1 MMEDPVPI
9 IVVLWMWFLQV
20 IQKMN
25 CIFVSSFRV
34 LSCMM
39 QRSRGAEEQ
48 RSRGAEVQRCRGVGA
63 EQGCRGAEQVQRC
76 RCAEYVQ
83 RFRVSARVQER

>member
-1 MMEDPVPI
+1 MMDDPVPI

-48 RSRGAEVQRCRGVGA
+48 RSRGAEEQRS
-63 EQGCRGAEQVQRC
+63 RGAEVQRG
-76 RCAEYVQ
+76 RC
-83 RFRVSARVQER
+83 